1 MAEKKFNESVV
12 NLINQKNLTL
22 TGVESVSTMNPTSI
36 FLTASGQNLCIT
48 GNNME
53 VEKLDVDNG
62 ILNVKGL
69 IDGIK
74 YNQKKE
80 SVLKRIFK

>member
-62 ILNVKGL
+62 ILKVKGL